1 MRPPFRVYMLQ
12 RGGHVR
18 LRRQVRPLIQRRAG
32 LRLWC
37 ARMWSAAN
45 ACVRADLIN
54 EGRQITFSLHR
65 EIGQKGPFAWPQR
78 FHIALERPVLRQPFE
93 AD

>member
-1 MRPPFRVYMLQ
+1 
-12 RGGHVR
+12 
-18 LRRQVRPLIQRRAG
+18 
-32 LRLWC
+32 
-37 ARMWSAAN
+37 MWSAAN